1 MNPLY
6 LLVKLASSVSM
17 PQMAGT
23 NLMKD
28 ANTHERRAEPD
39 ISGSADIL
47 EIRLHLL
54 RMNPHRG
61 CLDQLEAG
69 NLVRTLK
76 IQFVISQEN
85 RSRVLLREVVV
96 PVLEAEL
103 LKELGMIRVEFR
115 RKGKGPE
122 EVPTV
127 NLGNGVIKSE
137 PRTKAWGITPP
148 TGHTLTSKEY
158 SEYCD

>member
-6 LLVKLASSVSM
+6 LLVKLASNVSL
-17 PQMAGT
+17 PLMADM

-28 ANTHERRAEPD
+28 ANLTRRWAESD
-39 ISGSADIL
+39 INDTADTL
-47 EIRLHLL
+47 GIRQRLL
-54 RMNPHRG
+54 RMNLHKG
-61 CLDQLEAG
+61 CPDQPEAR
-69 NLVRTLK
+69 NLARTLK
-76 IQFVISQEN
+76 TQLWSQEN

-103 LKELGMIRVEFR
+103 LKELAMIRVESR

-137 PRTKAWGITPP
+137 PKIKAWEITPP

>member
-6 LLVKLASSVSM
+6 LLVKLASNVSL
-17 PQMAGT
+17 PPMADM

-28 ANTHERRAEPD
+28 ANLTKRWAESD
-39 ISGSADIL
+39 TNDTADTL
-47 EIRLHLL
+47 GIRQRLL

-61 CLDQLEAG
+61 CPDQPEAG
-69 NLVRTLK
+69 NLARTLK
-76 IQFVISQEN
+76 TQLWSQEN

-103 LKELGMIRVEFR
+103 LKELGMIRVESR

-137 PRTKAWGITPP
+137 PRTRA
-148 TGHTLTSKEY
+148 
-158 SEYCD
+158 

>member
-1 MNPLY
+1 
-6 LLVKLASSVSM
+6 
-17 PQMAGT
+17 MAGT
-23 NLMKD
+23 NLVKD
-28 ANTHERRAEPD
+28 ANLDKKWAEPD
-39 ISGSADIL
+39 TSGSAVTL
-47 EIRLHLL
+47 GIRPHLL

-61 CLDQLEAG
+61 CPDQPEAG
-69 NLVRTLK
+69 NLVKTLK
-76 IQFVISQEN
+76 IQFVIIQEN
-85 RSRVLLREVVV
+85 RSRVLLLEVVV

-103 LKELGMIRVEFR
+103 PKELGMIRAESR
-115 RKGKGPE
+115 EKGKGPE

-137 PRTKAWGITPP
+137 PRTKAWGRTPP

>member
-1 MNPLY
+1 MNLLY

-17 PQMAGT
+17 PLMAGT
-23 NLMKD
+23 SLMKD
-28 ANTHERRAEPD
+28 ANLDRKWAEPD
-39 ISGSADIL
+39 TSGSAVTL
-47 EIRLHLL
+47 GIRLHLL
-54 RMNPHRG
+54 RMNPHKG
-61 CLDQLEAG
+61 CPDQPEAG
-69 NLVRTLK
+69 NLARTLK
-76 IQFVISQEN
+76 IQLWSQEN

-103 LKELGMIRVEFR
+103 LKELGMIRVESR

-137 PRTKAWGITPP
+137 PRTKALGKIPP

>member
-1 MNPLY
+1 MMNLLY
-6 LLVKLASSVSM
+6 LPVKLASSVSM
-17 PQMAGT
+17 PWMAGT
-23 NLMKD
+23 SLMKD
-28 ANTHERRAEPD
+28 ANTRKRRAELD

-69 NLVRTLK
+69 NLVRILK
-76 IQFVISQEN
+76 IQLWSQEN

-103 LKELGMIRVEFR
+103 LKELGMIRVESR
-115 RKGKGPE
+115 GKGPE

-137 PRTKAWGITPP
+137 PRTKAWGRTPP